1 MRGAWPT
8 QKPSAASPDQSVL
21 TWKVPKSIVLIFK
34 FAAKSMPADPLRKAP
49 KLRASRYTKNILVH
63 VIGVARLVEK
73 ALIAK
78 THEMVRVD

>member
-1 MRGAWPT
+1 
-8 QKPSAASPDQSVL
+8 
-21 TWKVPKSIVLIFK
+21 
-34 FAAKSMPADPLRKAP
+34 MPADPLRKAP

-78 THEMVRVD
+78 THEMVRVDRLDERRHRRHPIGDGRDGTSRRGGSVFQSEAAGPGRET